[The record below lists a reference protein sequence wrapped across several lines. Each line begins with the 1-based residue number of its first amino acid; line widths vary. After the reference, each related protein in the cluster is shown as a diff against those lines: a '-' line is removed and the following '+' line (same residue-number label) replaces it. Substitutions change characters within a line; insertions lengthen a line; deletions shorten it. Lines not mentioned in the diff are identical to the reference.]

1 VLTRARR
8 VLGGAAGSRGDR
20 GVTMVELVIAIT
32 VTTVVLVA
40 VASGLS
46 LMIKAYTRVQDRSL
60 AQDRGRVILDGLDR
74 DLRWASSVNRPVRI
88 GDTWYLEFQAN
99 ARTGTTPECSQWR
112 LDAATDTLQVRRWSV
127 GAAAAP
133 AWQTAATR
141 VTNDPSSRRPFA
153 VVPAG
158 DTVRHQQVDLQL
170 ELTLPRGSGIS
181 TARLTAR
188 NSSAASPSNA
198 DVNGDAV
205 SDDEVCTSFGRS

>member
-1 VLTRARR
+1 
-8 VLGGAAGSRGDR
+8 
-20 GVTMVELVIAIT
+20 VTMVELVIAVS

-60 AQDRGRVILDGLDR
+60 AQDRGRVVLDGLDR
-74 DLRWASSVNRPVRI
+74 DLRWASSVNQPVRI

-99 ARTGTTPECSQWR
+99 ARTGTAQECSQWR
-112 LDAATDTLQVRRWSV
+112 LDAAADTLQVRRWTV
-127 GAAAAP
+127 GAATAP
-133 AWQTAATR
+133 AWRTAATR
-141 VTNDPSSRRPFA
+141 VTNNPTTRRPFT
-153 VVPAG
+153 VTPAG

-188 NSSAASPSNA
+188 NSSTASPSNIDI
-198 DVNGDAV
+198 DVDGV
-205 SDDEVCTSFGRS
+205 SDSEVCTTFGRT